1 VADTEVR
8 HFCMCASDGV
18 FDHRTRLAVIG
29 PDDISDFV
37 HPEGV
42 EYLSFSVRVFELTM
56 LLVGSHAVR

>member
-1 VADTEVR
+1 
-8 HFCMCASDGV
+8 MCASDDV

-29 PDDISDFV
+29 PDDISGIV